1 MSAHFSLEIESKST
15 DFDRGPN
22 QISYQEKDKM
32 KFLSKK
38 RSRQKKSVH
47 ISTKK
52 KFQENMEES
61 IFRNSEI
68 LDAFS
73 KVFPMG
79 LEPKIQ
85 SEDEVSFEDDERY
98 FPKKRKTQRIT
109 LIAYHP
115 GIYLFTKA
123 EKDLLEEYL
132 KGYDFSIVRRSATK
146 QVRFKR
152 KHYIRVNIKRTFLNT
167 YLIKALNKKLKKAGF
182 KIRFVKFP
190 QSFAN
195 NVAKGFNK
203 ILMNMT
209 LKEIF
214 RTEELFE
221 EQKNEKDSKILKD
234 KKIMKDEE
242 NKKTFVHNK
251 TVVDK
256 IVDNGNL
263 ELNMILNIKLHS
275 IFEEYLN
282 SKEFGVD
289 EIDKLKNSKK
299 KNEDY
304 FIAKCVYLAK
314 NFIKFCTQ

>member
-1 MSAHFSLEIESKST
+1 
-15 DFDRGPN
+15 
-22 QISYQEKDKM
+22 
-32 KFLSKK
+32 
-38 RSRQKKSVH
+38 
-47 ISTKK
+47 
-52 KFQENMEES
+52 MEES
-61 IFRNSEI
+61 IFRNSER

-73 KVFPMG
+73 TVFPMG

-98 FPKKRKTQRIT
+98 FQKKRKTQRIT

-152 KHYIRVNIKRTFLNT
+152 KHYIRVNIKRTFLNK

-182 KIRFVKFP
+182 KIRFIKFP

-203 ILMNMT
+203 TLMNMT

-221 EQKNEKDSKILKD
+221 EQKNEKDDKNLKD
-234 KKIMKDEE
+234 RKIMKDQN
-242 NKKTFVHNK
+242 NKKIFVHNK
-251 TVVDK
+251 AVADK
-256 IVDNGNL
+256 IVDNGNP
-263 ELNMILNIKLHS
+263 ELHMILNRKLHS

-289 EIDKLKNSKK
+289 EIDKLKKSKK